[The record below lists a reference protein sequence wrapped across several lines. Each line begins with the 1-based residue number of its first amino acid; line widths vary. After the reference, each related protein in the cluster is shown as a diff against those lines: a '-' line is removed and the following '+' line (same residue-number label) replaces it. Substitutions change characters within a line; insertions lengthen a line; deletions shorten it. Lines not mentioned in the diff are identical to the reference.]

1 MKKFLFPLVAILL
14 LAACSSSEE
23 SDSFKYQ
30 IDSSI
35 QVDNLKLQSYIF
47 EGNYYIEAI
56 DDSGNDVF
64 IIEDKAEGYTEDLG
78 FGEKREYPVNGCYI
92 QSAVKKNNRSEERR
106 VGKECRS
113 RWSPY
118 H

>member
-64 IIEDKAEGYTEDLG
+64 LLLRT
-78 FGEKREYPVNGCYI
+78 KRKVI
-92 QSAVKKNNRSEERR
+92 QKI
-106 VGKECRS
+106 
-113 RWSPY
+113 
-118 H
+118 

>member
-1 MKKFLFPLVAILL
+1 MKKFLFPLVALLL

-64 IIEDKAEGYTEDLG
+64 YHLFFLLFGDL
-78 FGEKREYPVNGCYI
+78 FPVP
-92 QSAVKKNNRSEERR
+92 ERDLP
-106 VGKECRS
+106 
-113 RWSPY
+113 SP
-118 H
+118 